1 MFIWSYLINYSVH
14 LRSPRFVAHTFVSL
28 DIHRSDVIK
37 PRDSEVSYFN
47 YHINQTFVLFSVISV
62 FSLSLTNGKIRH
74 VLDYVKYKN
83 SECILKKIYYFT
95 NKKTIKTAKTP
106 FEASRTSFELFPW
119 QERTLPQ
126 VRNNALKILSGILKY
141 PLKNLEK
148 PCFIKRHSTISKITN
163 KCRSFIISF

>member
-83 SECILKKIYYFT
+83 SECILKK
-95 NKKTIKTAKTP
+95 
-106 FEASRTSFELFPW
+106 
-119 QERTLPQ
+119 
-126 VRNNALKILSGILKY
+126 
-141 PLKNLEK
+141 
-148 PCFIKRHSTISKITN
+148 STISLIRRQSRQPRHHLKLREQALN
-163 KCRSFIISF
+163 YFHGRNALCHK